1 MSNKIEKIGVIT
13 EILGSAR
20 FKVLLEEAELYP
32 ILNNKTIICNI
43 CGKMRQ
49 KRIKIVKGDKVKV
62 SIVICSNLVED
73 LKGTITFRIDY

>member
-1 MSNKIEKIGVIT
+1 MSNKIERTGVIT

-20 FKVLLEEAELYP
+20 FRVLLEEAEIYP
-32 ILNNKTIICNI
+32 ILNNKSIICNI

-62 SIVICSNLVED
+62 SIIISSNSIED
-73 LKGTITFRIDY
+73 LKGTITFRLDY

>member
-1 MSNKIEKIGVIT
+1 MNDKIEKIGIMT

-20 FKVLLEEAELYP
+20 FKVLLNNDDNYP
-32 ILNNKTIICNI
+32 VLNNITMTCNI

-62 SIVICSNLVED
+62 SIIVCSNNIED
-73 LKGTITFRIDY
+73 LKGTIVFRLDN